1 MTDLPI
7 IAVLGASQL
16 GRGIAQAFAYAGH
29 TTLLVDTKPREYAE
43 AEAVRQAALAE
54 IEANLRAL
62 ADLKVFEAA
71 ELGAI
76 LERVRFI
83 RRAEAPNWLAAAD
96 FTFEAVTETLEIK
109 REALGFACTYLRAD
123 TALAS
128 TTSIYP
134 VSSLAALVT
143 HPERF
148 LNAHWLNPP
157 FLVPLVELSA
167 HVGTSEAIVGH
178 ARSLLEAIGKVPV
191 ACKGSP
197 GYIVSRLQALIV
209 NEAARMVEQG
219 AATPEE
225 IDKAVRY
232 GIGFRFAH
240 MGVMEF
246 ADLDGNDAIFAVSR
260 YLSESL
266 KDSRYASPEIVRRHV
281 AQKRGGLSDG
291 VGFYDWSSIDPQT
304 YRRSVLSRMVSMLRY
319 LRLLHAP
326 GKAMTG
332 KKTGKGSREA

>member
-7 IAVLGASQL
+7 VAVLGASHA
-16 GRGIAQAFAYAGH
+16 GRGIAQAFAYAGQ
-29 TTLLVDTKPREYAE
+29 TTLLVDTKPREHAE
-43 AEAVRQAALAE
+43 AQAVRQAALAE
-54 IEANLRAL
+54 IEENLRAL
-62 ADLKVFEAA
+62 ADLKVFDAA
-71 ELGAI
+71 EVAAI
-76 LERVRFI
+76 LGRIRFI
-83 RRAEAPNWLAAAD
+83 PRADATNWLPAAD
-96 FTFEAVTETLEIK
+96 FTFEAVAEAFDIK
-109 REALGFACTYLRAD
+109 REALGFACRHLRAE
-123 TALAS
+123 TVLAS
-128 TTSIYP
+128 TTATFP
-134 VSSLAALVT
+134 VSSLVALVT
-143 HPERF
+143 HAERF

-167 HVGTSEAIVGH
+167 HAGTSEAVLGQV
-178 ARSLLEAIGKVPV
+178 RSLLSAIGKVPV
-191 ACKGSP
+191 MCKGTP

-246 ADLDGNDAIFAVSR
+246 ADLDGNDTLHAVSS
-260 YLSESL
+260 YLTEAL
-266 KDSRYASPEIVRRHV
+266 KDTRYASPEIVRRHV
-281 AQKRGGLSDG
+281 AQKRVGLRDG

-319 LRLLHAP
+319 LRMLHAP
-326 GKAMTG
+326 GKALTG
-332 KKTGKGSREA
+332 RKLGEGSRGA